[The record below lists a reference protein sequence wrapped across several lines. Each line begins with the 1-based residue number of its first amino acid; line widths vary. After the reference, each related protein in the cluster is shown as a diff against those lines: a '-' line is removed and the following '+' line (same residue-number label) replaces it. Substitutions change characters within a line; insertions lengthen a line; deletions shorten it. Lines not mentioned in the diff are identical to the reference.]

1 MGRATGAAF
10 TVHAAGIAALLLLA
24 YAYVFPH
31 WADWNQNSRFDLTV
45 AIVDHGTLS
54 IDCCVDN
61 TGDYAR
67 VDGRTYTDKAPG
79 LSLLAVPVYALFR
92 AAATPQGWIDR
103 AVQRL
108 AASAAFAPTLRVGGT
123 GLQPEKVRFALA
135 LTIASALVVALPSAL
150 FGAVL
155 LRFLLAA
162 GAGTAAAIAT
172 VLAYGLGTIACVYAG
187 AFYAHQLVAA
197 LCFTAFALLAGS
209 DAAASPLRCLA
220 VGLLLG
226 MAVISEYPAVL
237 LAVIVGGFAITRV
250 GFGRRLIWITLGGLA
265 AAGGSGRLRSRH
277 LRFAASARL
286 PLFGA
291 LATRHQVGFVSLST
305 PSLAALWGIT
315 GSPYRGLFFLSPI
328 LLLAL
333 PGFVTVLRRPA
344 LRSAGL
350 ASAGGVAAFLLFN
363 ASSVMWWGGFAI
375 GPRYLVPMLPFLA
388 WPLAF
393 TLEEIWRRAG
403 WRIVAACL
411 ALASL
416 VGVWGLRLA
425 GQQFPEEQWTVP
437 WLQYAW
443 PRLRA
448 GDVARNA
455 GMLLGL
461 RGWSSL
467 LPLLVASVV
476 VVVVW
481 WRMASRCQA
490 LPPKGK
496 EIASDE

>member
-1 MGRATGAAF
+1 M
-10 TVHAAGIAALLLLA
+10 
-24 YAYVFPH
+24 
-31 WADWNQNSRFDLTV
+31 
-45 AIVDHGTLS
+45 
-54 IDCCVDN
+54 
-61 TGDYAR
+61 
-67 VDGRTYTDKAPG
+67 
-79 LSLLAVPVYALFR
+79 PVYALFT

-123 GLQPEKVRFALA
+123 GLQPQKVRFALA

-187 AFYAHQLVAA
+187 AFYAHQLVAV

-209 DAAASPLRCLA
+209 DATASPLRCLA
-220 VGLLLG
+220 IGLLLG
-226 MAVISEYPAVL
+226 MAVISEYPALL
-237 LAVIVGGFAITRV
+237 LAVVVGGFAITRV
-250 GFGRRLIWITLGGLA
+250 GIGRKLIWIKLGGLA
-265 AAGGSGRLRSRH
+265 PLVVLAVYDLAIFGSP
-277 LRFAASARL
+277 L
-286 PLFGA
+286 PLGYRYSE
-291 LATRHQVGFVSLST
+291 LWQTRHQVGFVSVST

-344 LRSAGL
+344 LRSAGI
-350 ASAGGVAAFLLFN
+350 ASAWGVAAFLLFN
-363 ASSVMWWGGFAI
+363 ASSVLWWGGFAI

-403 WRIVAACL
+403 WRVVVACL

-443 PRLRA
+443 PRLRD

-490 LPPKGK
+490 GPPILTFPRSG
-496 EIASDE
+496 EESPPMIGQRAQPPARS